1 MEETNVIPRELHG
14 DRAGMNR
21 IDRIRFA
28 DGLVARSR
36 FIADGETNDRVL
48 SEFGLET
55 YCGWLTTAAREYR
68 SAGLGL
74 LADRVDEFLAN
85 PSANAWAAFD
95 QANATEEL

>member
-1 MEETNVIPRELHG
+1 MIPKELRR

-28 DGLVARSR
+28 DGLVAQCR
-36 FIADGETNDRVL
+36 FLADGETDDRKL
-48 SEFGLET
+48 SEFGAET
-55 YCGWLTTAAREYR
+55 YCGWLTTAACEYR

-74 LADRVDEFLAN
+74 FADRVDELLAN